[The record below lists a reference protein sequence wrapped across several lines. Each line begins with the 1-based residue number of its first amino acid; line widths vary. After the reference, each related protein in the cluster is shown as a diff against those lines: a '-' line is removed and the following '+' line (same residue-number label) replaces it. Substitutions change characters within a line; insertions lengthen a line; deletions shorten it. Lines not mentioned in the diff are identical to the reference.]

1 MGSALQLHA
10 MKYLKYLALLVLLLH
25 GCADSMPEDF
35 QLFEISPSQ
44 SLTQELDATRSA
56 LLSTK
61 D

>member
-1 MGSALQLHA
+1 